1 MQYGLKPLPV
11 NLLSYYCLYLIIC
24 LVTSYSIW
32 SHISELISVLGS
44 QPAGDVSHKPTG
56 RLPLLSTRPV
66 VTPTTLSWAVTSFAA
81 WWTEAQWVWIVCP
94 RLLPDSATSVVW
106 PDEAVVVVQWQTECS
121 AQQQGYYI
129 MFKISILVCDKYKLA
144 LKNNMNFQ
152 WVLNFRIKV
161 GTPQCYQW
169 MSLPEVWLYKTLA
182 TWKCH
187 HINFLTH
194 LAGWLWR
201 QVRVTMLLS
210 HDFLRNLL
218 VCSSTASRKA
228 GRS

>member
-1 MQYGLKPLPV
+1 MIPIGTLRTLILVIKWWITETNTTDTAWSFIWPHATRDNRLPIFAGA
-11 NLLSYYCLYLIIC
+11 SSTFTCLCLCCNWHLICFSFLALALGHSSRFTGDGRSLWHIGRFTGHSGCYLASTVI
-24 LVTSYSIW
+24 YR
-32 SHISELISVLGS
+32 HISWIRWCKFMVL
-44 QPAGDVSHKPTG
+44 
-56 RLPLLSTRPV
+56 
-66 VTPTTLSWAVTSFAA
+66 
-81 WWTEAQWVWIVCP
+81 
-94 RLLPDSATSVVW
+94 
-106 PDEAVVVVQWQTECS
+106 
-121 AQQQGYYI
+121 
-129 MFKISILVCDKYKLA
+129 KY
-144 LKNNMNFQ
+144 
-152 WVLNFRIKV
+152 IKV

-218 VCSSTASRKA
+218 VCSSTASCKA